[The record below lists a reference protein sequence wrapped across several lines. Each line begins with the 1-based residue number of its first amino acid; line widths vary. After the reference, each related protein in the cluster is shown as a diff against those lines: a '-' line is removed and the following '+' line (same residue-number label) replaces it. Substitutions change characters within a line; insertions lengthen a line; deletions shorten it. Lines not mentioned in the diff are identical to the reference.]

1 MNKIT
6 EKQKHAYG
14 RNGYELYKTLNHY
27 QKRAMLANLLD
38 EVGFIVTCDKEEYM
52 VELKME
58 DMVSDEHA
66 WETGKPYEVYL
77 TTRGQEL
84 LCYKGRF
91 QKPPKLG
98 LVGKRIMGRP
108 RKVKA

>member
-1 MNKIT
+1 MRKPNKNT
-6 EKQKHAYG
+6 AYKCAK
-14 RNGYELYKTLNHY
+14 EAHEFYKTMNHY
-27 QKRAMLANLLD
+27 HKRAMLANLLD

-52 VELKME
+52 VQLKME
-58 DMVSDEHA
+58 DLVSDEHA

-84 LCYKGRF
+84 ICHKGRF

-98 LVGKRIMGRP
+98 LVGQRIMGRP
-108 RKVKA
+108 RKVRA